1 MEESQIINFQNASGS
16 FEISYKKAMGH
27 YTMPSNHFH
36 DGYEIYYLLSGER
49 YYFIKERT
57 FYIKKG
63 ELVLINAYDLHKTM
77 DTGVPNHERILIK
90 FNPQFVLTADIPLHQ
105 FLAALFKVNV
115 IQFSIPAQNLV
126 EEILTKMLQE
136 SRAQKTGFEIIL
148 QSLLLQLLVYATRY
162 TEANVTYTFEHP
174 SPNHQKIS
182 EIVQYINENYPEAIS
197 LSSVAELFYV
207 SPYYLSRIF
216 KKVTG
221 FTFVE
226 YLNSVRVK
234 EAQKLLRESKLNV
247 LRIAEKVGFG
257 SIAHF
262 GRVFKSVTGYSALHY
277 RRLNR
282 V

>member
-1 MEESQIINFQNASGS
+1 MEESQIIFQNVSGS

-27 YTMPSNHFH
+27 YSMVSNHFH
-36 DGYEIYYLLSGER
+36 DGFEIYYLLSGER
-49 YYFIKERT
+49 YYFIKDRT

-77 DTGVPNHERILIK
+77 DTGVPNHERLLIK
-90 FNPQFVLTADIPLHQ
+90 FNPEFIMTAGSPLHQ
-105 FLAALFKVNV
+105 ILAALFKVNV
-115 IQFSIPAQNLV
+115 IQFSISAQNLI
-126 EEILTKMLQE
+126 EELFSKMLQE
-136 SRAQKTGFEIIL
+136 IQTKKIGYELNL
-148 QSLLLQLLVYATRY
+148 QALLIQLLVYSTRY
-162 TEANVTYTFEHP
+162 TETNVTYTFEHP

-182 EIVQYINENYPEAIS
+182 EIVQYINQNYPDSIS
-197 LSSVAELFYV
+197 LSSVAEAFFV

-226 YLNSVRVK
+226 YLNSVRVR

-262 GRVFKSVTGYSALHY
+262 GRVFKAVTGYSALHY